1 MKIALKKT
9 LFSALS
15 LAGNLYQTEGVPVL
29 GYHSVDEE
37 RSPISTPV
45 KMFRAQMEYLKK
57 RRINVISLGELYKR
71 LASAKDLPTNSAVI
85 TFDDGFEGVF
95 HHALPILKEFG
106 FPATVFVATNFV
118 GKHMDW
124 EKVAGIP
131 AYRLCDWSQFRK
143 MNEEGID
150 VQSHT
155 MSHPFLPELDEKQ
168 IGAEVEGSM
177 KAIEENLD
185 KKVEFLAYPFGVF
198 DERVIKILKTNGIKG
213 ACSGSFGKVRKGQ
226 DPYCMKRVG
235 IELVSG
241 RDFRML
247 MNFFYASISGT
258 ASGYIWLRNNAVPF
272 LVKRPAR
279 SQYAKH

>member
-1 MKIALKKT
+1 MKIALKKMM
-9 LFSALS
+9 FAALS
-15 LAGNLYQTEGVPVL
+15 LAGNFYQTEGVPVL
-29 GYHSVDEE
+29 GYHSIDDEP
-37 RSPISTPV
+37 SPISTPV
-45 KMFRAQMEYLKK
+45 KMFRAQMEYLKN
-57 RRINVISLGELYKR
+57 RRINVISLGELYNNLVSGKE
-71 LASAKDLPTNSAVI
+71 LPTNSAVI

-95 HHALPILKEFG
+95 HHALPILKELG
-106 FPATVFVATNFV
+106 FRATVFVATNFV

-131 AYRLCDWSQFRK
+131 VYRLCDWGQFRK

-155 MSHPFLPELDEKQ
+155 MSHPFLPELEEKQ
-168 IGAEVEGSM
+168 ISAEVEGSM

-185 KKVEFLAYPFGVF
+185 KKVEFLAYPFGVS
-198 DERVIKILKTNGIKG
+198 DERVIRILKANGIKG
-213 ACSGSFGKVRKGQ
+213 ACSGMFGKVRKEQ

-247 MNFFYASISGT
+247 MNFFCASVSGT
-258 ASGYIWLRNNAVPF
+258 ASWYIWLRNNGVPF
-272 LVKRPAR
+272 LVKRPTR